1 MDIIER
7 KARFTE
13 IVTTIELYDKES
25 EDDPRFPNNTQGLA
39 DGKLRSALV
48 AHTFHEGEEFSN
60 KLVNALMGSTVAS
73 LAEHSDQEPSQDDL
87 SALGLATSIA
97 WAHGEV
103 RYLFNIFGLV
113 AMLSNRYE
121 IEFPHE
127 MLMVF
132 RPNDGATDFKKFN
145 PYDLMEGKVDD
156 VDLIDMPRNLNE
168 KLTEELGEE
177 GLANLKKRIIEEIV
191 EQMKGD
197 DDK

>member
-13 IVTTIELYDKES
+13 IVTTIELYYEES
-25 EDDPRFPNNTQGLA
+25 DEQPRFPNNTQGLS

-48 AHTFHEGEEFSN
+48 AHAFHEGEDFSN
-60 KLVNALMGSTVAS
+60 KLVNALMGSAVTT
-73 LAEHSDQEPSQDDL
+73 LADDSDKEPSQDVL

-97 WAHGEV
+97 WAHGEA

-113 AMLSNRYE
+113 AMLSNRYD
-121 IEFPHE
+121 IEFPPE

-145 PYDLMEGKVDD
+145 PYDLMEGKVDE
-156 VDLIDMPRNLNE
+156 VDLLDMPKNLNE
-168 KLTEELGEE
+168 ALTEELGEE
-177 GLANLKKRIIEEIV
+177 GLANLKKRIVEEIIG
-191 EQMKGD
+191 QMKGE